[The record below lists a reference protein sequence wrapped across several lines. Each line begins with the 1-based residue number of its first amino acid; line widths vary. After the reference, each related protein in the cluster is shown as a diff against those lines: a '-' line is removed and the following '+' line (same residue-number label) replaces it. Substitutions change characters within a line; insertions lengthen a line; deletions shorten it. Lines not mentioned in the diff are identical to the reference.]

1 MRRLRTTMRM
11 LLFLCISLWLL
22 IEPCKADS
30 VSARKDSP
38 VLRIGLVPQDNAVKM
53 VKKWQPLADYLAGEL
68 HRDVELEIKPDYQS
82 VIRDLARGKIDV
94 GLLGSF
100 AYIRAAESKVIE
112 PLVRRV
118 IFGSANYQGV
128 VVVHAGSRIRSFAE
142 LRGKRFAFTDR
153 NSTTGYALPVRYMRQ
168 KGLGAPHRFFSEVIF
183 TGNHDSALLAVYAGS
198 ADGAALSTTRLD
210 PLNLKLESLR
220 IIWKSET
227 IPLGPFVARKDLGDV
242 MINQLRQAFLRLGSA
257 PATKPLLKQF
267 GVDGFVPARERDYRG
282 VKSLVKSLEGMIPE
296 E

>member
-1 MRRLRTTMRM
+1 MKRMRTTMRM
-11 LLFLCISLWLL
+11 LLFLCLSLWLL

-100 AYIRAAESKVIE
+100 AYIRAAESKVIV

-118 IFGSANYQGV
+118 IFGSANYHGV
-128 VVVHAGSRIRSFAE
+128 VVVHAGSTIHSFAE

-153 NSTTGYALPVRYMRQ
+153 NSTTGYALPVRYMHQ
-168 KGLGAPHRFFSEVIF
+168 KGLGTPHHFFSEVIF
-183 TGNHDSALLAVYAGS
+183 TGNHDSALLAVYAGT

-210 PLNLKLESLR
+210 PQNLKLESLR

-227 IPLGPFVARKDLGDV
+227 LPLGPFVARKDLGNV
-242 MINQLRQAFLRLGSA
+242 MIDQLRQAFLRLGSA

>member
-1 MRRLRTTMRM
+1 MKRKRTTIPM
-11 LLFLCISLWLL
+11 LLCLCCLCLMTG
-22 IEPCKADS
+22 PCSAETASAWKDLS
-30 VSARKDSP
+30 V
-38 VLRIGLVPQDNAVKM
+38 LHIGLVPQDNAVKM
-53 VKKWQPLADYLAGEL
+53 VKKWQPLADYLSGEL
-68 HRDVELEIKPDYQS
+68 KRDVELEIKPDYQS
-82 VIRDLARGKIDV
+82 VIRDLERGKIDV

-118 IFGSANYQGV
+118 IFGSANYHGV
-128 VVVHAGSRIRSFAE
+128 VLVHAGSSIRSFAE

-153 NSTTGYALPVRYMRQ
+153 NSTTGYALPVRYMHQ
-168 KGLGAPHRFFSEVIF
+168 KGLGVPHRFFSEVIF
-183 TGNHDSALLAVYAGS
+183 TGNHDSALLAVYAGN

-210 PLNLKLESLR
+210 PQNHKLESLR
-220 IIWKSET
+220 IIWESET

-257 PATKPLLKQF
+257 RAAKPLLKQF